1 VAYTCL
7 QSARLLA
14 SGTVVSRSLQDCE
27 QSCVFTHKFTWYL
40 DIHKTDR
47 TTEVRRS
54 AASLLSLFATWCTMH
69 VPDVAGNHKLRI
81 FTSSTCTT
89 RS

>member
-1 VAYTCL
+1 VTYTCL
-7 QSARLLA
+7 QSPRLLA

-27 QSCVFTHKFTWYL
+27 HSCVFTHKWYL

-47 TTEVRRS
+47 TTAVRRS

-69 VPDVAGNHKLRI
+69 VPDAAGNHKLRI